1 MRLLFFNP
9 EHDLALA
16 SGNPHYTPPASA
28 LAMATRLQDLPRW
41 WAGPDDLI
49 LRRDGTVTDAAGQVL
64 FSAADPWSARVSS
77 VLPWGWDP
85 LVVRQLRAWGV
96 SSSCLPTDQWLARFR
111 QLSGRATAATLL
123 QQVLQRC
130 QADAACGQLMAS
142 PCEGGAE
149 GIPGGAHMVGEA
161 CCCHTMEQAEAVHAR
176 LTETI
181 FKQPW
186 SGSGRGLHPAHG
198 GRLDA
203 KTEAW
208 LRRTLRQQGYV
219 MAEPFY
225 DKVQDLAAEFWLQPD
240 GRVRYEGL
248 SLFQT
253 TAGGVYAGNLVA
265 SEQEK
270 RQRLAC
276 HIPLGLLDAAIGHLQ
291 QLLAQLLQPLQ
302 TESFPHFQ
310 GPLGV
315 DMMVARH
322 DGALALHP
330 CVEVNFRMTMGWV
343 ALQVY
348 QRDSRGELRV

>member
-28 LAMATRLQDLPRW
+28 LAMATRLQDLPRC

-85 LVVRQLRAWGV
+85 LVVQQLRALGIHP
-96 SSSCLPTDQWLARFR
+96 SCLPTDSWLSRFR
-111 QLSGRATAATLL
+111 HLSGRATAATLL
-123 QQVLQRC
+123 QQVRQRC
-130 QADAACGQLMAS
+130 QADAR
-142 PCEGGAE
+142 
-149 GIPGGAHMVGEA
+149 MVGEA
-161 CCCHTMEQAEAVHAR
+161 FCCHTMEQAEAVHAR

-198 GRLDA
+198 GRLDV

-225 DKVQDLAAEFWLQPD
+225 DKVQDLAAEFWLHPD
-240 GRVRYEGL
+240 GRIAYEGL

-265 SEQEK
+265 PEQDK

-302 TESFPHFQ
+302 TESFPQFQ

-315 DMMVARH
+315 DMMVVRH

-343 ALQVY
+343 ALHGY
-348 QRDSRGELRV
+348 HFFC